1 MALEPLQE
9 PRIDLSVVVITL
21 NEAANIKRCLGS
33 LPKGC
38 ELIVLDSGSQDDT
51 VSLARS
57 MQARVEQR
65 TFDNYANQK
74 NAALS
79 LATRS
84 WVLSLDA
91 DEELLPAC
99 RQVIEALILKG
110 QPAAYRINRQL
121 VFMGRV
127 MKHGRTSDHPVR
139 LFPRESGHFVGTI
152 HEKLSLQPSIPVHKL
167 PSRAVV
173 LHYSY
178 KNLRDYFERF
188 NRYTDQIA
196 LEHFNNK
203 DPMPPF
209 LVHVMRPWW
218 DFLVRYFLKGGF
230 LDGYPGYVYALVS
243 SVYGFIKYSKL
254 REIIVTQK
262 D

>member
-1 MALEPLQE
+1 M
-9 PRIDLSVVVITL
+9 DLSVVLITL
-21 NEAANIKRCLGS
+21 NEGNNIRRCLSS

-57 MQARVEQR
+57 MQARVEHR
-65 TFDNYANQK
+65 NFDNYANQK

-91 DEELLPAC
+91 DEVLEPAC
-99 RQVIEALILKG
+99 RQAIEEVVLKG
-110 QPAAYRINRQL
+110 VPAAYRINRHL

-127 MKHGRTSDHPVR
+127 MKYGRTKDHPVR
-139 LFPRESGHFVGTI
+139 LFPRDSGLFEGAI
-152 HEKLSLQPSIPVHKL
+152 HEKLSLQSSIAVHKL
-167 PSRAVV
+167 PSRAIV

-196 LEHFNNK
+196 LDHFSK
-203 DPMPPF
+203 KEPMPPI

-218 DFLVRYFLKGGF
+218 DFMVRYFLKGGF
-230 LDGYPGYVYALVS
+230 LDGYPGYVYAMVS

-254 REIIVTQK
+254 REMIVKQN